1 MPRRKPRRAPRT
13 QRAPQERQARS
24 QAVRRVA
31 EEALL
36 RGSLVRIELTLL
48 IVFVLLQCFWLRNL
62 KPQRRAGLTLISLAR
77 ELDRT
82 LSRCRAPWH
91 RQLARGP

>member
-1 MPRRKPRRAPRT
+1 LRPARISAAVAPIANPPNA
-13 QRAPQERQARS
+13 QQ
-24 QAVRRVA
+24 
-31 EEALL
+31 
-36 RGSLVRIELTLL
+36 
-48 IVFVLLQCFWLRNL
+48 FRNL
-62 KPQRRAGLTLISLAR
+62 KPQRRAGLTLISLAW